1 MKVAMGATFETVDVS
16 IPQSQRDGKMV
27 AGGATPGSTAN
38 RSLALW
44 RSARNFPSQST
55 SNSSTIRLRLKYLFV
70 TLQSQRDDKKVAG
83 GVTPGSTNLR
93 NQALWRS
100 ARIAPQANKP
110 QTRSQYAFD
119 SHLSS
124 LSSGFFNQG
133 SRTMVR
139 GGLSPEALRLPRRYC
154 ERIAGAS
161 SCHRRNRG
169 PCSLAGGVEG
179 NLLSFRCHARGEIG
193 IVGLDQRR
201 TPSQFLCLARGLRSL
216 HGERPRFGKGQ
227 KLYFESGRAS
237 SEGDFSGRVSGV
249 SGAWFGGIRRK
260 VFVVT
265 GRKNGDSCAPSG
277 HDKLEGRIQGLRSSL
292 ADPWLPS
299 CRPSGTH
306 RLRSS
311 RSLRTGFAVPCP
323 QTCRFSGTQRWCVN
337 RRSSS
342 YQN

>member
-1 MKVAMGATFETVDVS
+1 MGATFETVGVP
-16 IPQSQRDGKMV
+16 ILQSQRDGKMV
-27 AGGATPGSTAN
+27 AGGA
-38 RSLALW
+38 
-44 RSARNFPSQST
+44 
-55 SNSSTIRLRLKYLFV
+55 
-70 TLQSQRDDKKVAG
+70 
-83 GVTPGSTNLR
+83 TPGSTNLR

-100 ARIAPQANKP
+100 ARIASQANKP
-110 QTRSQYAFD
+110 QTRSRYAFD

-133 SRTMVR
+133 SRTMAR
-139 GGLSPEALRLPRRYC
+139 GGLSPKALRLSRRNC
-154 ERIAGAS
+154 ERNAGAS
-161 SCHRRNRG
+161 SCHWRNRG

-179 NLLSFRCHARGEIG
+179 NLLSLRCHARGEIG
-193 IVGLDQRR
+193 IIGLDQRR
-201 TPSQFLCLARGLRSL
+201 TPSQFLCLARGLRSI

-249 SGAWFGGIRRK
+249 SGACFGRIRRR

-265 GRKNGDSCAPSG
+265 GRRNSDSCAPSG

-299 CRPSGTH
+299 CRPSGTR

-311 RSLRTGFAVPCP
+311 RSLCAGFAVPCLRTYYP
-323 QTCRFSGTQRWCVN
+323 SGTQRWRLTRSLRAGKSVTHLQTGCFSGAEKLRPKRNLSTGITTSCLQDCLSFGSQNSPVN
-337 RRSSS
+337 WELFSH
-342 YQN
+342 QN